1 MDLTH
6 YSHKENEMKT
16 DGGVMTNETKKYA
29 ETYGGMAGA
38 VLPLIIMMGAMI
50 FMVAFGMRSTKN
62 FWSAGYLLFWLD
74 FLYIRIRKHF
84 RKH

>member
-29 ETYGGMAGA
+29 ETYGGMAGQ
-38 VLPLIIMMGAMI
+38 
-50 FMVAFGMRSTKN
+50 FSR
-62 FWSAGYLLFWLD
+62 
-74 FLYIRIRKHF
+74 
-84 RKH
+84 